1 MDFRDSPRS
10 LIVFVGHYKD
20 RLIESIRHL
29 REYPIERVILVV
41 GRQKSTGEQKSRDV
55 AEELQEDL
63 AQLFDVSIIQVDKK
77 DVMHAACELTAII
90 RKEQAAGNN
99 VVLNLSGSLRTFS
112 IAGYISGCMTQS
124 RAITVIPKY
133 NDNDEEIGIESIID
147 LPILPVTPLREEH
160 LDIMMA
166 IGDGVASLDELVFR
180 MNPGIKK
187 TSEEFPK
194 ERSRLSHHIKN
205 FESMGLIVKEKSG
218 KNVGI
223 RVTALGKMIGTKMP
237 M

>member
-1 MDFRDSPRS
+1 MDYREPPRS

-41 GRQKSTGEQKSRDV
+41 GKQKSTGEKKSQDV
-55 AEELQEDL
+55 AEELQQDL
-63 AQLFDVSIIQVDKK
+63 AQLFDVSIKQVDKK
-77 DVMHAACELTAII
+77 DVMVAACELTTLI
-90 RKEQAAGNN
+90 RKEQAEGNN
-99 VVLNLSGSLRTFS
+99 VILNLSGSLRTFS

-133 NDNDEEIGIESIID
+133 NDDDEEIGIESIID
-147 LPILPVTPLREEH
+147 LPILPVTPLRKEH
-160 LDIMMA
+160 IDIISA
-166 IGDGVASLDELVFR
+166 IADGVSSLDELVFR
-180 MNPGIKK
+180 MNPQLKK

-223 RVTALGKMIGTKMP
+223 KVTALGEMIGGKT
-237 M
+237 

>member
-1 MDFRDSPRS
+1 MDYREPPRS

-29 REYPIERVILVV
+29 REYPIERIILVV
-41 GRQKSTGEQKSRDV
+41 GKQKSTGERKSQDV
-55 AEELQEDL
+55 AEELKQDL
-63 AQLFDVSIIQVDKK
+63 AQLFDVSIIKVDKE
-77 DVMHAACELTAII
+77 DVMLAASTLTSII

-133 NDNDEEIGIESIID
+133 NDDDVEIGIESIID
-147 LPILPVTPLREEH
+147 LPILPVTPLRKEH
-160 LDIMMA
+160 VDIISA
-166 IGDGVASLDELVFR
+166 IDKGVSSLDELVFR
-180 MNPGIKK
+180 MNPNMKR
-187 TSEEFPK
+187 TSEEFPR
-194 ERSRLSHHIKN
+194 ERSRLSHHVKN
-205 FESMGLIVKEKSG
+205 FESMGLIVKEKTG

-223 RVTALGKMIGTKMP
+223 KVTALGEMIGGE
-237 M
+237 

>member
-1 MDFRDSPRS
+1 MDYREPPRS

-29 REYPIERVILVV
+29 REYPIERIILVV
-41 GRQKSTGEQKSRDV
+41 GKQKSTGERKSQDV
-55 AEELQEDL
+55 AEELKQDL
-63 AQLFDVSIIQVDKK
+63 AQLFDVSIIKVDKE
-77 DVMHAACELTAII
+77 DVMLAASTLTSII

-133 NDNDEEIGIESIID
+133 NDDDEEIGIESIID
-147 LPILPVTPLREEH
+147 LPILPVTPLRKEH
-160 LDIMMA
+160 VDIISA
-166 IGDGVASLDELVFR
+166 IDKGVSSLDELVFR
-180 MNPGIKK
+180 MNPNMKR
-187 TSEEFPK
+187 TSEEFPR
-194 ERSRLSHHIKN
+194 ERSRLSHHVKN
-205 FESMGLIVKEKSG
+205 FESMGLIVKEKTG

-223 RVTALGKMIGTKMP
+223 KVTALGEMIGGR
-237 M
+237 